1 MTTKKNVF
9 GLGSMESMMS
19 NMFRKVENIVWDM
32 TTNSIGI
39 IQDDGIYTIS
49 INHDDLECSAIS
61 INPFDQMS
69 MRLPAYAMSTP
80 VAAIEAGDMIIN
92 NKGGLRGWVLQR
104 KANNTFR
111 IMTVNGNISTWNPP
125 QIQML
130 GFDSGVMVVRSL
142 MKMAGGT
149 QGVNQM
155 QQMMQMMVMSGMMDD
170 ESDMD
175 SMMPMMLMSVMGGAN
190 PMGGMFGQATTGED
204 GAVQQAANPMMGGM
218 NMMQMMPM
226 MMMMKKLGK

>member
-1 MTTKKNVF
+1 MTTKKDVF
-9 GLGSMESMMS
+9 GMGSMEAMISK
-19 NMFRKVENIVWDM
+19 MFRKVDNIVWDM
-32 TTNSIGI
+32 TTNSIGM
-39 IQDDGIYTIS
+39 IQDDGIYTIA
-49 INHDDLECSAIS
+49 INEDDLECSAIS

-111 IMTVNGNISTWNPP
+111 IMSVNGNISTWNPP
-125 QIQML
+125 QIQMI

-155 QQMMQMMVMSGMMDD
+155 QQMMQMMMMSGMMDD

-175 SMMPMMLMSVMGGAN
+175 SMMPMMLMGMMGGAN
-190 PMGGMFGQATTGED
+190 PMAGMFGQTTTGED
-204 GAVQQAANPMMGGM
+204 GAVQQANPMMGGM
-218 NMMQMMPM
+218 NMMSMMPM
-226 MMMMKKLGK
+226 MMMMKKMGK